1 MRVFLDTNVVVS
13 GFTTR
18 GLCADLVREVL
29 AQHTLITS
37 EHILAE
43 TKDVLLNRFGVPR
56 DTVTEIIA
64 LLRRQEIAGLPDP
77 LPAIKI
83 RDPEDLAVVAPAIG
97 SHVDFL
103 VTGDKDITSLAP
115 LQQVRIATPREFW
128 NSTSKRAPG
137 SIK

>member
-1 MRVFLDTNVVVS
+1 MRVFLDPNVVVS
-13 GFTTR
+13 GFTTC

-103 VTGDKDITSLAP
+103 VTGDKDITSLAH

>member
-43 TKDVLLNRFGVPR
+43 TKDVLLNRFGVLR

-103 VTGDKDITSLAP
+103 VTGDKDITSLAH

>member
-1 MRVFLDTNVVVS
+1 MVS

-43 TKDVLLNRFGVPR
+43 TKDVLLNRFGVLR

-83 RDPEDLAVVAPAIG
+83 RDPEDLAVVAPAIA

-103 VTGDKDITSLAP
+103 VTGDKDITSLAH

>member
-1 MRVFLDTNVVVS
+1 MVS

>member
-1 MRVFLDTNVVVS
+1 MVS

-103 VTGDKDITSLAP
+103 VTGDKDITSLAH